1 MSDAPSTPKL
11 PKDIFQRESL
21 AESMCELICKATSE
35 AVSPIALNGPWGS
48 GKTTHALRLQKC
60 IREKY
65 GDSHQC
71 LYWNAAR
78 ADYAHDPL
86 PMLVALLYAAASHT
100 EGKESFQALSLKL
113 CCSAAWAATKT
124 MTNMFI
130 EKKTGLKPEEIIA
143 AISEAGDEASMD
155 FIHFKRFLEEA
166 SSDAERIEAAKSL
179 INLARGK
186 TELVIII
193 DELDRCRPD
202 FALKL
207 IETIKHLFES
217 EHCKFILIMNKVA
230 MSHSI
235 SHIYG
240 LPIEEAEVYLNKLIK
255 LNLHLP
261 NILYSPGNSDS
272 CSKVYFEHL
281 TQKKIDDSTS
291 GLFIKMLIDGSNM
304 QLREVEKWLG
314 NLNILARACPAQQLQ
329 QDDVMII
336 IAFVTYL
343 VSFKQHLITSLINRD
358 TTAEIVL
365 QALHYPYN
373 QIETDNNIAY
383 CKNKLFY
390 LLAIYLAKDAKQ
402 LDSLRCQYIT
412 DHSSFIWLE
421 FGPQELSKWLRYSL
435 FLR

>member
-1 MSDAPSTPKL
+1 MPDAPTTPEL
-11 PKDIFQRESL
+11 PKDIFQRESI
-21 AESMCELICKATSE
+21 AESMSELICNAPAE

-48 GKTTHALRLQKC
+48 GKTTHALRIQKY
-60 IREKY
+60 IQEKH

-78 ADYAHDPL
+78 TDYAHDPL
-86 PMLVALLYAAASHT
+86 PMLVAHLYAVASQT
-100 EGKESFQALSLKL
+100 EEKESFQALSLKL
-113 CCSAAWAATKT
+113 CCSAAWTATKT

-130 EKKTGLKPEEIIA
+130 EKKTGLKPKEIIA

-155 FIHFKRFLEEA
+155 FSHFKSFLEEA
-166 SSDAERIEAAKSL
+166 SSDAERIEAAQSL
-179 INLARGK
+179 INLARGE

-217 EHCKFILIMNKVA
+217 KHCKFILIMNKVA

-235 SHIYG
+235 NHIYG

-261 NILYSPGNSDS
+261 NILYSPGHSDS
-272 CSKVYFEHL
+272 CGKVYFEHL

-291 GLFIKMLIDGSNM
+291 GFFIKMLIDGTNM
-304 QLREVEKWLG
+304 QLREVEKWIG
-314 NLNILARACPAQQLQ
+314 NLNIFARSCPENQLQ
-329 QDDVMII
+329 QDDVMMI

-343 VSFKQHLITSLINRD
+343 VSFNQHLLTPLINKE
-358 TTAEIVL
+358 TTAETVL
-365 QALHYPYN
+365 QAIHYPMD
-373 QIETDNNIAY
+373 QMESDNNISH
-383 CKNKLFY
+383 CKNKLFQ
-390 LLAIYLAKDAKQ
+390 LLSIYLAKGANQ
-402 LDSLRCQYIT
+402 IGSLRQQYIK
-412 DHSSFIWLE
+412 DHSSFSWIE
-421 FGPQELSKWLRYSL
+421 FGPHELSKWLRYSL